1 MAVGVLSLTMI
12 PIIIKIKGRLQAVR
26 MAGAAG
32 NINSLAK

>member
-12 PIIIKIKGRLQAVR
+12 PIIIQLKGRLQAAR
-26 MAGAAG
+26 MEEAAG